1 MTSILLAVA
10 ARYVAST
17 SHLFFPGMG
26 VASAAADSDGLRCNN
41 GTSRVDATP
50 GVSGGRRHRRTKLG
64 YTAALVTG
72 PRVVILDV
80 EKGVHAVKLI
90 LSVREAVLRR
100 WEETALARRWKRK
113 HDETWELDGAEA
125 RQSGT
130 AEYDDDDDDEEKFNN
145 TMIEQRQIE
154 LAISSCLARINI
166 VQPRDFTYL
175 GLVATVEALRHSLDK
190 VAAAKESTTGSGASR
205 YSSSQQ
211 FEVRGGDIKPP
222 PRINDAGRPQE
233 APTLILIDSLTTLD
247 SSTRF
252 LENLHTTPGSGCS
265 SSSTGLSDRNE
276 FYRQLTRLGEDH
288 DIAILGTSRCLP
300 TVNGRTSRGSGS
312 SLWEKM
318 VSHRVSLHHV
328 AEGSQEDQAGY
339 DFVATLGIND
349 KQGDGCIFPYSVV
362 PGGIAC

>member
-26 VASAAADSDGLRCNN
+26 VASAAADSDGQRCNN
-41 GTSRVDATP
+41 GTSRVDTTT
-50 GVSGGRRHRRTKLG
+50 GFSGGCRHRRTKLG
-64 YTAALVTG
+64 YPAALVTG

-113 HDETWELDGAEA
+113 HDEMWELDEAEA
-125 RQSGT
+125 RQRGT
-130 AEYDDDDDDEEKFNN
+130 TEYDDDDDDGEKFNN

-154 LAISSCLARINI
+154 FAISSCLARINI

-175 GLVATVEALRHSLDK
+175 GLVATAEALRHSLDK

>member
-26 VASAAADSDGLRCNN
+26 VASAAAESDGQRCNN
-41 GTSRVDATP
+41 GTSRGDTTP

-64 YTAALVTG
+64 YPTALVTG

-80 EKGVHAVKLI
+80 EKGVHAIKLI

-125 RQSGT
+125 RQRGT
-130 AEYDDDDDDEEKFNN
+130 TEYDDDDDDEEKFNN
-145 TMIEQRQIE
+145 TMIEQHQIE

-190 VAAAKESTTGSGASR
+190 EAAAKESTTGSGASR
-205 YSSSQQ
+205 HSSSQQ
-211 FEVRGGDIKPP
+211 FEVRGKKIKSS

-252 LENLHTTPGSGCS
+252 LENLHTTPGSGCG

-288 DIAILGTSRCLP
+288 DIAILGTSRCSP
-300 TVNGRTSRGSGS
+300 TVNGRTSSGSGG

-318 VSHRVSLHHV
+318 VSHRVSM
-328 AEGSQEDQAGY
+328 
-339 DFVATLGIND
+339 
-349 KQGDGCIFPYSVV
+349 PSVL
-362 PGGIAC
+362 PPTNEFR